1 MIARAV
7 LLRSL
12 VRGTSLAARTY
23 APPSSCLSPFATAP
37 WRSFSS
43 SPTTQTTLPSQPIPP
58 QPPTSINDDI
68 VRGVHL
74 GTLLYMKYGIGRQR
88 LEEIYLDVDLP
99 IVIKW
104 QRCME
109 IFLGVQLHVLAGL
122 GYSPDEMGLSLYNQQ
137 LTSYLQGGSVGP
149 EIQEECRV
157 GTRDLWRLVLST
169 AFGVDLA
176 TIEEL
181 PIDQARSI
189 MHKVAQRMQDPDVLD
204 YIAKECASIEPS
216 EYHLLYFFA
225 HDLVLVILHLSL
237 SRWFSHQY
245 IIFADEDPQME
256 AALRHHVVQEA
267 LVYKVYYGGSPKS
280 LLEECGFDR
289 GEDGYVRLQLAMAN
303 HQNDPLVSQ
312 YVGHSMMKILQV
324 AGLAGSVAAM

>member
-1 MIARAV
+1 
-7 LLRSL
+7 
-12 VRGTSLAARTY
+12 
-23 APPSSCLSPFATAP
+23 
-37 WRSFSS
+37 
-43 SPTTQTTLPSQPIPP
+43 
-58 QPPTSINDDI
+58 
-68 VRGVHL
+68 
-74 GTLLYMKYGIGRQR
+74 MKYGIGRQR

-109 IFLGVQLHVLAGL
+109 VYLGVQLHVLAGL
-122 GYSPDEMGLSLYNQQ
+122 GYSPDEVGITMYNQQ
-137 LTSYLQGGSVGP
+137 LNNYLQGGDVGP
-149 EIQEECRV
+149 EMQEECRV
-157 GTRDLWRLVLST
+157 GSRDLWRLVLST

-204 YIAKECASIEPS
+204 FIAKECASIEPN
-216 EYHLLYFFA
+216 
-225 HDLVLVILHLSL
+225 
-237 SRWFSHQY
+237 
-245 IIFADEDPQME
+245 EDPQME
-256 AALRHHVVQEA
+256 AAQRHHVVQEA

-324 AGLAGSVAAM
+324 AGLAGDVAAMQNQE